1 MTLTAAQRETVAIL
15 AFEPVSVFELAVG
28 CEVFGIDRSYHGVPN
43 YRLLVCGVQRGTI
56 ATGGGFSINLEHG
69 LEALD
74 EAGTVIVPAYPTAA
88 VDTPPEIALEA
99 LRRANRRGA
108 RIASLCS
115 GAFVLAAAGLLDG
128 KRATTHWL
136 YAERLARDYPQI
148 EVDPRVLYVDEGLVL
163 TSAGTAAGIDL
174 CLHMVRLD
182 HGADV
187 ANVYAR
193 RMVVP
198 PHRDGGQAQ
207 YVAAPVPA
215 CSDEDPLAGTL
226 AWAIEHLDEDLTV
239 KRLAEVAHESSR
251 TFARR
256 FRDATGTTP
265 LQWVIAQRIVLAQ
278 RLLETTDLGVDQI
291 AARCGFGSGPAFRVH
306 FSRKLGTSPQAYR
319 RQFRHGMAAAS

>member
-1 MTLTAAQRETVAIL
+1 M
-15 AFEPVSVFELAVG
+15 
-28 CEVFGIDRSYHGVPN
+28 
-43 YRLLVCGVQRGTI
+43 
-56 ATGGGFSINLEHG
+56 
-69 LEALD
+69 
-74 EAGTVIVPAYPTAA
+74 IVPAYPTAA
-88 VDTPPEIALEA
+88 VDTPPEVASKRCGGPIAVA
-99 LRRANRRGA
+99 PASPRSARAPSCWPPPGSST
-108 RIASLCS
+108 ASGPPRTGCTLS
-115 GAFVLAAAGLLDG
+115 GSPA
-128 KRATTHWL
+128 
-136 YAERLARDYPQI
+136 DYPQI
-148 EVDPRVLYVDEGLVL
+148 EVDPRVLYVDEASVL

-174 CLHMVRLD
+174 CLHMVRMD

-215 CSDEDPLAGTL
+215 CSDEDPLAATL
-226 AWAIEHLDEDLTV
+226 AWAVEHLDEDLTV
-239 KRLAEVAHESSR
+239 KRLAEVAHESPR

-265 LQWVIAQRIVLAQ
+265 LQWLIAQRIVLSQ
-278 RLLETTDLGVDQI
+278 RLLETTDLAVDQV